1 MSSSCPMH
9 GAVRR
14 ALRIGGLLSLVLF
27 LALST
32 GCAVYRDLRLTEI
45 GKDKVELYLDEPAD
59 NRLTLVDHRL
69 IVNTSDNLSNQL
81 DLSVLGR
88 SLAGGEFL
96 IVWEDP
102 NHSRHGDRQDRRLR
116 PLRHT
121 RAAPAHGRHIRRKR
135 IAGRTPRQCSPA
147 ALVEPRAGP
156 ADRHGP
162 GGGLGGTDF
171 DVGGE
176 NELTPRYPGLV
187 RGVRVDSRS
196 G

>member
-1 MSSSCPMH
+1 
-9 GAVRR
+9 
-14 ALRIGGLLSLVLF
+14 LSLVLF

-135 IAGRTPRQCSPA
+135 RWANPAAVLPCSAGGAPRRAGRSTRTG
-147 ALVEPRAGP
+147 RRTGW
-156 ADRHGP
+156 DGFRR
-162 GGGLGGTDF
+162 GG
-171 DVGGE
+171 
-176 NELTPRYPGLV
+176 
-187 RGVRVDSRS
+187 
-196 G
+196 